1 MSDANDLTSILQ
13 RLESLEIKASFT
25 EDLLDQ
31 LNMTI
36 YQQQQLIDRLTHEVI
51 QLRQQAPE
59 GGSNGPRKRRDELP
73 PHYGADLIRSRGLRP
88 DGPPGSLGQ
97 LGAVGGGR
105 GQAALDRIARQPGPA
120 IALHRP
126 HHQ

>member
-1 MSDANDLTSILQ
+1 MSDANDLANVLQ

-51 QLRQQAPE
+51 QLRRQVPE
-59 GGSNGPRKRRDELP
+59 GGAAAPRNLRDELP
-73 PHYGADLIRSRGLRP
+73 PHY
-88 DGPPGSLGQ
+88 
-97 LGAVGGGR
+97 
-105 GQAALDRIARQPGPA
+105 
-120 IALHRP
+120 
-126 HHQ
+126 